1 MQTAAPIV
9 WMNSAPIAMLAE
21 TVPISVLTAADCI
34 AVIATITAHYAAY
47 WKTAPIMAGATSVI
61 YVSIPPTI
69 KYVPDVMNTHLTG
82 SIRTWVPA
90 AIRCNVPV
98 A

>member
-1 MQTAAPIV
+1 
-9 WMNSAPIAMLAE
+9 MNSAPIAMLAE

-34 AVIATITAHYAAY
+34 AVIATITAHYAVY